1 VNHPNIR
8 VDLDSIERTKGVT
21 AISQRDLEHPPSIPL
36 NGFAFSDFPPSA
48 ATVSAS
54 SMSL

>member
-1 VNHPNIR
+1 
-8 VDLDSIERTKGVT
+8 
-21 AISQRDLEHPPSIPL
+21 L

-54 SMSL
+54 NISVRTSSGKSSKSLRAALIHEMLLVFRI